1 MARPAR
7 HALPARRAPPRR
19 AAERARADV
28 GERLSEREL
37 EVLLLIAGGSSN
49 AKIARALHVSERT
62 VKGHVGG
69 IFARL
74 GPRDRAAAIVLA

>member
-1 MARPAR
+1 
-7 HALPARRAPPRR
+7 
-19 AAERARADV
+19 
-28 GERLSEREL
+28 LSEREL